1 MTNLR
6 GWAAERLQRQRA
18 KLNIEKTDF
27 ARGRG
32 DSCTPIAL
40 SNRGRKAFRRGIL
53 EAVKL

>member
-32 DSCTPIAL
+32 DSCTAIAL
-40 SNRGRKAFRRGIL
+40 SNRGRQAFRRGIL